1 MNLVFSRPRLS
12 RWFLATSL
20 VVSATL
26 TAQAQNSTVCT
37 TNFYNITGSSFRDIR
52 ESIARARPWKDA
64 FDGDTHWDVRWK
76 FQYQARP
83 GGCSITSYSVT
94 TKIVITLPRWTPPA
108 DVDPGVKEQW
118 TRYYTNLVQHE
129 WGHARLG
136 AAAGDEVA
144 KRISEVPAQSECDAM
159 TKLIDE
165 KAGHTVDGY
174 RAREKEYDRRTN
186 HGMNPSGAR

>member
-94 TKIVITLPRWTPPA
+94 TKIVITLP
-108 DVDPGVKEQW
+108 
-118 TRYYTNLVQHE
+118 
-129 WGHARLG
+129 
-136 AAAGDEVA
+136 
-144 KRISEVPAQSECDAM
+144 
-159 TKLIDE
+159 
-165 KAGHTVDGY
+165 
-174 RAREKEYDRRTN
+174 
-186 HGMNPSGAR
+186 